1 VSFTL
6 YFVMCPSSIN
16 VSCAHYYVLSL
27 VADVCVS
34 FFDCQLIFIF
44 SICDLMVSG
53 FESREGINIESSI
66 RDVLKK
72 NLIWILIKKRS

>member
-44 SICDLMVSG
+44 SICDLVVSRS
-53 FESREGINIESSI
+53 ESREGINVESSI
-66 RDVLKK
+66 WDVLKSFFFG
-72 NLIWILIKKRS
+72 ILI